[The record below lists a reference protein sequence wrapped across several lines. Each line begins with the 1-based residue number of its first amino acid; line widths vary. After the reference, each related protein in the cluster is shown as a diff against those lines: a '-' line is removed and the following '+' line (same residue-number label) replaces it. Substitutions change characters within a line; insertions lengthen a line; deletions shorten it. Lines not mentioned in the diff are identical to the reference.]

1 MSEALDVIVVDDDE
15 MVCSVTADL
24 IKRYYMWGDVI
35 KFTDVDEAARFCLER
50 DVGVAIFVLDVFLKG
65 KSGFLFLD
73 AISEKYDMA
82 YEDTIMV
89 TGHASDDVVNMCLAS
104 NICHLLEKPVR
115 PYAMQFAIRS
125 IVNKYLTFA
134 KRLIRDPNFAE
145 NVARLELDV

>member
-1 MSEALDVIVVDDDE
+1 MKRRDFVSDV
-15 MVCSVTADL
+15 
-24 IKRYYMWGDVI
+24 
-35 KFTDVDEAARFCLER
+35 

-73 AISEKYDMA
+73 TVSEKYDMA

-134 KRLIRDPNFAE
+134 KKLTRDPVFAE
-145 NVARLELDV
+145 NVARLELEV